1 MVPRFKFQWAN
12 LPDELQLSLLPE
24 DQRGSGNASDELKR
38 AFGARP
44 KEEFIR
50 DQWPVLLE
58 NWLKKDAQSCELLA
72 SSLRSLGLGD
82 TAIASDIDYLLG
94 CKNTK
99 NLRTFALQVFLDFGE
114 ETRSN
119 SKDINEIREMTR
131 GSSNASQVSTK
142 KEDNSSVDSDEDALK
157 TLCKKALA
165 AISLKFEVPID
176 KIYIDDDGDISIP
189 WGSSNVFLRVSPGS
203 SIEFARYMIFAPLLS
218 GVEETPA
225 VFEILNEINKA
236 LVMGSVT
243 FASNHITM
251 EDSVLASIPGD
262 SLGNLIEY
270 IAVMADDYDNKLQ
283 QYVGGK
289 LFYREK
295 SDDEVEV

>member
-1 MVPRFKFQWAN
+1 MPRFKFQWAN

-24 DQRGSGNASDELKR
+24 DQRGVSNTSDALKK

-44 KEEFIR
+44 REDFIR

-58 NWLKKDAQSCELLA
+58 KWLRKDSQSCELLA

-82 TAIASDIDYLLG
+82 NSIASNIDYLIG

-99 NLRTFALQVFLDFGE
+99 NLRSFALQVFLDFGE
-114 ETRSN
+114 ETRSD
-119 SKDINEIREMTR
+119 SKNINEIREITR
-131 GSSNASQVSTK
+131 STSNASQVAPRK
-142 KEDNSSVDSDEDALK
+142 DESSLADSDEDALK
-157 TLCKKALA
+157 SLAKKALA
-165 AISLKFEVPID
+165 SISLKFEVPID

-189 WGSSNVFLRVSPGS
+189 WGSANVFLRVSPGS
-203 SIEFARYMIFAPLLS
+203 SIEFTRYMIFAPLLS
-218 GVEETPA
+218 GVEEAPA
-225 VFEILNEINKA
+225 VYEILNEINKT

-243 FASNHITM
+243 FASNHIVL

-262 SLGNLIEY
+262 SLGNLVEY
-270 IAVMADDYDNKLQ
+270 LAVMADDYDNKLQ
-283 QYVGGK
+283 QYVGGT

-295 SDDEVEV
+295 SEDEVEV